1 MNAQILSFFDPVTGT
16 GTHLVFDQPGGRAAV
31 IDPVLDYDPK
41 SGRTRHQNADKVLTA
56 LREHQ
61 LTLDWIMETHAHAD
75 HLSAAVYLQQQ
86 AGGKTV
92 IGAGIAGVQQVFRK
106 AFDLEADF
114 VCDGSQFDHLLHDG
128 ETLPLG
134 ALHFTAIAV
143 PGHTPA
149 DMAYQIGDAVFVG
162 DTMFMPD
169 VGTAR
174 CDFPGGDAR
183 ALYQSVRKLL
193 ALPAATRLFL
203 CHDYPPAGSGRSPCL
218 VTTVADQRAGNIHV
232 HDGVSEEDFVVM
244 RSQRDAT
251 LEMPQLILPSV
262 QVNIRAGHFPPAAE
276 NGVHYLKIPLNFF

>member
-1 MNAQILSFFDPVTGT
+1 VPPLSCYDDSHSTYRSNDECPDPQLFDPVTGT

-41 SGRTRHQNADKVLTA
+41 SGRTRHQNADKVLAA

-174 CDFPGGDAR
+174 CDFPAAMHAPYISR
-183 ALYQSVRKLL
+183 YASCWHCQPRHAYSCATITRRQVPPQP
-193 ALPAATRLFL
+193 LPR
-203 CHDYPPAGSGRSPCL
+203 HDGGRSARRQYSC
-218 VTTVADQRAGNIHV
+218 A
-232 HDGVSEEDFVVM
+232 
-244 RSQRDAT
+244 
-251 LEMPQLILPSV
+251 
-262 QVNIRAGHFPPAAE
+262 
-276 NGVHYLKIPLNFF
+276 

>member
-41 SGRTRHQNADKVLTA
+41 SGRTRHQNADKVLAA

-92 IGAGIAGVQQVFRK
+92 IGAGIAGVQQVFSK

-134 ALHFTAIAV
+134 ALHFTATL
-143 PGHTPA
+143 G
-149 DMAYQIGDAVFVG
+149 
-162 DTMFMPD
+162 
-169 VGTAR
+169 R
-174 CDFPGGDAR
+174 
-183 ALYQSVRKLL
+183 L
-193 ALPAATRLFL
+193 AMGNSLSKSLKVSSNGLP
-203 CHDYPPAGSGRSPCL
+203 L
-218 VTTVADQRAGNIHV
+218 VSA
-232 HDGVSEEDFVVM
+232 M
-244 RSQRDAT
+244 
-251 LEMPQLILPSV
+251 
-262 QVNIRAGHFPPAAE
+262 
-276 NGVHYLKIPLNFF
+276 